1 MRSILVIGGGG
12 TFGGRLVRLLAQ
24 DGGCKII
31 IGGRDAGRAAP
42 LLAKLSA
49 HDVAFQ
55 VFDRLHDVAAQL
67 GKIRPWLVID
77 AAGPFQSQDAH
88 CHAVP
93 EACIGLGLHY
103 IDLADSRAFVTGI
116 GALDAAAKAAGI
128 SIITGASSV
137 PALSMAVVG
146 ELARDIPQ
154 LTEID
159 IALSAS
165 NRATAGP
172 SVTLAILSYVGRQ
185 ITFLT
190 EGVWRQSH
198 GWQKLVRKSFAVTGR
213 KPIRGRWVGL
223 CDVPD
228 LDLLPCRYPEIETVI
243 FRAGAE
249 LAVQNIALWLAS
261 FAVRWGLIRN
271 LPAFGPLLTRLQRVF
286 DKWGTDRS
294 AMSVVVTG
302 RTADHCIIRNIWTL
316 LAEDGHGPWVPCF
329 AAAIAVRKLVANSL
343 PPGAFPANDVLT
355 LADFSD
361 LLARFHL
368 FTEIRRSA

>member
-1 MRSILVIGGGG
+1 MVIGGAG

-31 IGGRDAGRAAP
+31 IGGRDARRAAP
-42 LLAKLSA
+42 LLAELSA
-49 HDVAFQ
+49 YDVVFQ
-55 VFDRLHDVAAQL
+55 VFDRRHDVAAQL

-103 IDLADSRAFVTGI
+103 IDLADSRAFVTDI
-116 GALDAAAKAAGI
+116 GALDAAAKAADI
-128 SIITGASSV
+128 SIISGASSV
-137 PALSMAVVG
+137 PALSMAVVAA
-146 ELARDIPQ
+146 LARDIPQ

-165 NRATAGP
+165 NRATAGA
-172 SVTLAILSYVGRQ
+172 SVIMAILSYVGRPVA
-185 ITFLT
+185 FLA
-190 EGVWRQSH
+190 GGAWQQSY
-198 GWQKLVRKSFAVTGR
+198 GWQKFAHKSFAVTGR

-228 LDLLPCRYPEIETVI
+228 LDLLPRRYPGIETVV

-249 LAVQNIALWLAS
+249 LAVQNIALWLLS
-261 FAVRWGLIRN
+261 FGVRWGLIRD
-271 LPAFGPLLTRLQRVF
+271 LPAFGPFLTRLQRVF
-286 DKWGTDRS
+286 AKWETDRS
-294 AMSVVVTG
+294 AMSVIVSG
-302 RTADHCIIRNIWTL
+302 RTADNHTAKNTWTL
-316 LAEDGHGPWVPCF
+316 IAEDGHGPWVPSF
-329 AAAIAVRKLVANSL
+329 AAAIAARKLLANAM
-343 PPGAFPANDVLT
+343 PAGAFPASDVLA

-361 LLARFHL
+361 LLGRFHI
-368 FTEIRRSA
+368 FTEIRRDS